1 MVPRGVRS
9 RTTHRGWAAHR
20 RHDGHQARPH
30 GVSRIRQVLALGRHH
45 RADADRGGSRAEA
58 AHQCVRG
65 GPGRADHRVAHRAE
79 HPRRHGGERGGLPG
93 AGVTGSDHRAARGV
107 PRVLAGAAPGPAAR
121 ASLRR
126 RAMGTAG
133 GGAAARA
140 PDARSD
146 RAERALRLTADAGW
160 FGHPRGLSTL
170 FFTEMWERFSYYGM
184 RGFLILYMTKALG
197 FTDPHAGAVYGNYV
211 GSVWLAAIFG
221 GVIADRWL
229 GHYRSVLLGGII
241 IALGHFT
248 LAFHALPFFYAGLS
262 LIVIGTGLLK
272 PTVSTLVGSLY
283 EQGDERR
290 DAGFS
295 IFYMGI
301 NLGALLGPL
310 VAGKLAEGV
319 DWHLGFACAGVGMT
333 LGLVQYVLGRGRLQP
348 AIERLA
354 ARPTPAAV
362 SPGLAPGVSHGGFTA
377 ADWKR
382 MTAVVVFFAFASL
395 FWGAYEQA
403 GSTLALFADRNVRLE
418 LFGITLYA
426 SWFVS
431 VQAAFVILL
440 SPIFAWL
447 WIKLGPRQPSSPA
460 KFALAL
466 VFVGL
471 AFVLLMP
478 AGAIAQGGVR
488 ISPLWLVAVYF
499 IEELG
504 ELCLSPVGL
513 SVVTKLAPKQVV
525 GLMMGV
531 FFLSNALGNKLA
543 GWSAGFISTTPLPT
557 LFGVTAGVTLGAAA
571 VMFMLITPIQ
581 RLMGGVR

>member
-1 MVPRGVRS
+1 VTSP
-9 RTTHRGWAAHR
+9 
-20 RHDGHQARPH
+20 P
-30 GVSRIRQVLALGRHH
+30 
-45 RADADRGGSRAEA
+45 
-58 AHQCVRG
+58 
-65 GPGRADHRVAHRAE
+65 
-79 HPRRHGGERGGLPG
+79 PG
-93 AGVTGSDHRAARGV
+93 AS
-107 PRVLAGAAPGPAAR
+107 
-121 ASLRR
+121 
-126 RAMGTAG
+126 
-133 GGAAARA
+133 
-140 PDARSD
+140 
-146 RAERALRLTADAGW
+146 W

-197 FTDPHAGAVYGNYV
+197 FTDPHAGSVYGNYV

-229 GHYRSVLLGGII
+229 GHYRSVLIGGVI

-272 PTVSTLVGSLY
+272 PNVSTLVGSLY

-310 VAGKLAEGV
+310 IAGKLAEGV

-333 LGLVQYVLGRGRLQP
+333 LGLAQYVLGRRRLEP

-354 ARPTPAAV
+354 ARPRAAAATV
-362 SPGLAPGVSHGGFTA
+362 QGSTGGFTTE
-377 ADWKR
+377 DWKR
-382 MTAVVVFFAFASL
+382 MSAVVIFFAFASL

-403 GSTLALFADRNVRLE
+403 GSTLNLFADRYVRLE
-418 LFGITLYA
+418 LLGIKLYA

-440 SPIFAWL
+440 SPVFAWL
-447 WIKLGPRQPSSPA
+447 WVKLGPRQPSSPA

-466 VFVGL
+466 LFVGL

-513 SVVTKLAPKQVV
+513 SVVTKLAPKQVI

-557 LFGVTAGVTLGAAA
+557 LFGVTAAVTLGAAA
-571 VMFMLITPIQ
+571 VMFVLIRPVQ

>member
-1 MVPRGVRS
+1 
-9 RTTHRGWAAHR
+9 
-20 RHDGHQARPH
+20 
-30 GVSRIRQVLALGRHH
+30 
-45 RADADRGGSRAEA
+45 
-58 AHQCVRG
+58 
-65 GPGRADHRVAHRAE
+65 
-79 HPRRHGGERGGLPG
+79 
-93 AGVTGSDHRAARGV
+93 
-107 PRVLAGAAPGPAAR
+107 
-121 ASLRR
+121 
-126 RAMGTAG
+126 
-133 GGAAARA
+133 
-140 PDARSD
+140 
-146 RAERALRLTADAGW
+146 
-160 FGHPRGLSTL
+160 
-170 FFTEMWERFSYYGM
+170 MWERFSYYGM

-197 FTDPHAGAVYGNYV
+197 FTDSHAGSVYGNYV

-221 GVIADRWL
+221 GIIADRWL
-229 GHYRSVLLGGII
+229 GHYRSVLIGGII

-248 LAFHALPFFYAGLS
+248 LAFHALPLFYAGLS
-262 LIVIGTGLLK
+262 LIVMGTGLLK
-272 PTVSTLVGSLY
+272 PNVSTLVGSLY

-295 IFYMGI
+295 VFYMGI
-301 NLGALLGPL
+301 NLGALLGP
-310 VAGKLAEGV
+310 VIAGKLAEGV

-348 AIERLA
+348 AIQRLTT
-354 ARPTPAAV
+354 R
-362 SPGLAPGVSHGGFTA
+362 PGLAVTTA
-377 ADWKR
+377 ATGPAEGFSTEDWKR

-403 GSTLALFADRNVRLE
+403 GSTLNLFADRYVHLE
-418 LFGITLYA
+418 LLGIKLYA

-431 VQAAFVILL
+431 IQAAFVILL
-440 SPIFAWL
+440 SPVFAWL
-447 WIKLGPRQPSSPA
+447 WVKLGPRQPSSPA

-466 VFVGL
+466 LFVGL

-478 AGAIAQGGVR
+478 AGAIAQGGVK

-513 SVVTKLAPKQVV
+513 SVVTKLAPRQVV

-557 LFGVTAGVTLGAAA
+557 LFGVTAAVTLGAAA
-571 VMFMLITPIQ
+571 VMFVLIKPVQ

>member
-1 MVPRGVRS
+1 M
-9 RTTHRGWAAHR
+9 
-20 RHDGHQARPH
+20 
-30 GVSRIRQVLALGRHH
+30 
-45 RADADRGGSRAEA
+45 
-58 AHQCVRG
+58 
-65 GPGRADHRVAHRAE
+65 
-79 HPRRHGGERGGLPG
+79 
-93 AGVTGSDHRAARGV
+93 
-107 PRVLAGAAPGPAAR
+107 
-121 ASLRR
+121 
-126 RAMGTAG
+126 
-133 GGAAARA
+133 
-140 PDARSD
+140 
-146 RAERALRLTADAGW
+146 ADAGW

-229 GHYRSVLLGGII
+229 GHYRSVLLGGIV

-248 LAFHALPFFYAGLS
+248 LALHALPFFYAGLS
-262 LIVIGTGLLK
+262 LIVLGTGLLK
-272 PTVSTLVGSLY
+272 PNVSTLVGSLY

-295 IFYMGI
+295 VFYMGI
-301 NLGALLGPL
+301 NLGALLGPV

-333 LGLVQYVLGRGRLQP
+333 LGLVQYVIGRRRLEP

-354 ARPTPAAV
+354 ARPGPTAAAV
-362 SPGLAPGVSHGGFTA
+362 PGSTGGFTA
-377 ADWKR
+377 EDWKR

-403 GSTLALFADRNVRLE
+403 GSTLNLFADRYVRLE
-418 LFGITLYA
+418 LLGMKLYA

-431 VQAAFVILL
+431 IQAAFVILL
-440 SPIFAWL
+440 SPAFAWL
-447 WIKLGPRQPSSPA
+447 WVRLGPRQPSSPA

-466 VFVGL
+466 LFVGL

-557 LFGVTAGVTLGAAA
+557 LFGVTAVVTLGAAV
-571 VMFMLITPIQ
+571 VMFLLIRPVQ

>member
-1 MVPRGVRS
+1 M
-9 RTTHRGWAAHR
+9 
-20 RHDGHQARPH
+20 
-30 GVSRIRQVLALGRHH
+30 
-45 RADADRGGSRAEA
+45 
-58 AHQCVRG
+58 
-65 GPGRADHRVAHRAE
+65 
-79 HPRRHGGERGGLPG
+79 
-93 AGVTGSDHRAARGV
+93 
-107 PRVLAGAAPGPAAR
+107 
-121 ASLRR
+121 
-126 RAMGTAG
+126 
-133 GGAAARA
+133 
-140 PDARSD
+140 
-146 RAERALRLTADAGW
+146 ADAGW

-229 GHYRSVLLGGII
+229 GHYRSVLLGGTI

-248 LAFHALPFFYAGLS
+248 LALHALPFFYAGLS
-262 LIVIGTGLLK
+262 LIVLGTGLLK
-272 PTVSTLVGSLY
+272 PNVSTLVGALY

-295 IFYMGI
+295 VFYMGI

-333 LGLVQYVLGRGRLQP
+333 LGLAQYVLGRRRLAP

-354 ARPTPAAV
+354 ARPGPAAV

-403 GSTLALFADRNVRLE
+403 GSTLNLFADRYVHLE
-418 LFGITLYA
+418 LLGIKLYA

-431 VQAAFVILL
+431 IQAAFVILL
-440 SPIFAWL
+440 SPAFAWL
-447 WIKLGPRQPSSPA
+447 WVKLGPRQPSSPA

-466 VFVGL
+466 LFVGL

-557 LFGVTAGVTLGAAA
+557 LFGVTAAVTLGAAA
-571 VMFMLITPIQ
+571 VMFLLIRPVQ